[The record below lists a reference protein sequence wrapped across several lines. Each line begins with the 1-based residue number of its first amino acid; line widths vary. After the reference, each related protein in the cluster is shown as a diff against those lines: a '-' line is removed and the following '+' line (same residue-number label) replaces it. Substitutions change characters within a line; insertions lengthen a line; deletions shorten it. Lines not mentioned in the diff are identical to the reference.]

1 MLRVAR
7 SARIAKDMVLST
19 YSKREVIDFKVQNL
33 NMFAQVAPES
43 GTVMYMIKEL
53 DEMDFSDGGLEEDEN
68 DPDALVDEV
77 IIEE

>member
-1 MLRVAR
+1 M
-7 SARIAKDMVLST
+7 D
-19 YSKREVIDFKVQNL
+19 
-33 NMFAQVAPES
+33 
-43 GTVMYMIKEL
+43 MIKEL